1 MGHDLPALNPRSLP
15 RFAGRRFVRTKR
27 GRASLFHLEI
37 DRHAGPKLERY
48 VTCEQFPVGID
59 CKRLAIGGCQI
70 VDGVI
75 RSSKRSRRVLDRQK
89 VIGGIITVARP
100 AAIYGRSRPGGFLPR
115 INQRKVLEGEIAY
128 VAGYERKVV
137 DQRRGGQ
144 KAINRWKGTA
154 GLGHKT
160 SPAVGSL
167 GIYGQD
173 TPGKENRQFRF
184 QPVDKPVAT
193 LSLFDDLNPLAQFA

>member
-1 MGHDLPALNPRSLP
+1 MATVQKQGDLQWRARV
-15 RFAGRRFVRTKR
+15 RRRGYPVQTKSS
-27 GRASLFHLEI
+27 GDNKLDSHQMQPILHL
-37 DRHAGPKLERY
+37 RY

-75 RSSKRSRRVLDRQK
+75 RSSKRSRRVLDRQE